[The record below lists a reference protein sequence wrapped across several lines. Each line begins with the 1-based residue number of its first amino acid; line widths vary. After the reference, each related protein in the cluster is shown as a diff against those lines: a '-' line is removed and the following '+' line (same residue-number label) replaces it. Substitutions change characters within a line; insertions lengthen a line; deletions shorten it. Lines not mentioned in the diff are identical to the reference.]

1 MKYKIF
7 IVEDNQEIVS
17 LLKKGLIS
25 WGLSAVSCKDFNQ
38 VEEEITMHSPHLVLM
53 DINLPYYNGFFWTQ
67 KIRQNSMIPIIFLSS
82 RDEES
87 DMILAMNFGADD
99 YITKPFNID
108 LLIVKINALLRREY
122 SFCVEKKHSQFQG
135 YTLNIID
142 NQLIYDS
149 REVVL
154 SKNETKL
161 LYLLFTHPNQ
171 LVTRED
177 IMATLWDNEM
187 FVDKNTLAVTL
198 TRLRNKVT
206 EIGFSK
212 YLQTVKGK
220 GIKLSD

>member
-25 WGLSAVSCKDFNQ
+25 WGLNAVSCKDFNQ

-122 SFCVEKKHSQFQG
+122 S
-135 YTLNIID
+135 
-142 NQLIYDS
+142 
-149 REVVL
+149 
-154 SKNETKL
+154 
-161 LYLLFTHPNQ
+161 
-171 LVTRED
+171 
-177 IMATLWDNEM
+177 
-187 FVDKNTLAVTL
+187 
-198 TRLRNKVT
+198 
-206 EIGFSK
+206 
-212 YLQTVKGK
+212 
-220 GIKLSD
+220 